1 VPLHRVCARRLRGV
15 LTSNL
20 LGLDKIFVGM
30 AAPLSLPMVDP
41 LNLDL
46 RADRDIWKGKPD
58 HLDGRRRSGTGRR
71 LFLKVQ
77 DQIFAAPPSL
87 LKFDRSHQT
96 TDHHLATVISTG
108 VVDQLMHRRAK
119 RRLPGT
125 SVYNKPSTA
134 DTCRKRRQEESLPP
148 TACLLIQW
156 VHTATHGYTR
166 MR

>member
-46 RADRDIWKGKPD
+46 RANCDIRKGKPD
-58 HLDGRRRSGTGRR
+58 HRDGQCRSGTGRR
-71 LFLKVQ
+71 LFFKVQ
-77 DQIFAAPPSL
+77 DQIFAATPSL

-96 TDHHLATVISTG
+96 TDHHLATVIPTG
-108 VVDQLMHRRAK
+108 VVDQLMHRRVQ
-119 RRLPGT
+119 RRLPGM
-125 SVYNKPSTA
+125 SVDDKPSTA
-134 DTCRKRRQEESLPP
+134 GTCRKRRQKEGLPP

-156 VHTATHGYTR
+156 VHTATHGYTH